1 MGYVIDTKH
10 HCFAKR
16 MAMVTAEKDKGTS
29 WFKRENWEKAC
40 MHWTRA
46 VCLSTSL
53 RLLPVLLHC
62 CCCCSFAAAPLLL
75 LLLC

>member
-1 MGYVIDTKH
+1 MAACCEWQEEKKQMGYVIDTKH

-46 VCLSTSL
+46 V
-53 RLLPVLLHC
+53 
-62 CCCCSFAAAPLLL
+62 
-75 LLLC
+75 